1 MLQVETSDSCIHS
14 YQSHTCILALRLFYT
29 EISMKTPL
37 LVAYTFKLDQP
48 ASVNHFIQFCNDK
61 PPRYVLLKGE
71 SEVEDKLEEGE

>member
-1 MLQVETSDSCIHS
+1 MCCKLKPVTPAFTLSSP
-14 YQSHTCILALRLFYT
+14 ILALRLFYT

-71 SEVEDKLEEGE
+71 SEVEDRLEEGE

>member
-1 MLQVETSDSCIHS
+1 
-14 YQSHTCILALRLFYT
+14 
-29 EISMKTPL
+29 MKTPL